1 VKGLNAVTEVGTA
14 NSNLSQL
21 RSFTMSQRLKKS
33 TVSVLATLTLGIAGN
48 TVLSALPAIAG
59 GRTSVEICNNTTD
72 TITAML
78 TYSENSRAT
87 NNDFATGYWAVNPDS
102 CRTATVSYS
111 GIGGGVYGHG
121 FVVLDDG
128 DIYAHEPEGGNSE
141 SFCA

>member
-1 VKGLNAVTEVGTA
+1 
-14 NSNLSQL
+14 
-21 RSFTMSQRLKKS
+21 MSQRLKKS